1 MCFSLWISILG
12 VEEFLCVCLKHTMLT
27 SHEMMVLGK
36 AYQLLL
42 GQYPLNKK
50 REKRTKKRRILK
62 FHFCHLPCQEEEMK
76 LEVTVSRICK
86 RWEGEAAA
94 AQNSK
99 QAARWMLGSCR
110 HKTASASP
118 AAKPSLQAVM
128 QQRRCVC
135 DGNLA
140 RPLLKSR
147 WSLVQEFCSS
157 LSPRAVLKTRC
168 K

>member
-1 MCFSLWISILG
+1 M
-12 VEEFLCVCLKHTMLT
+12 EEFLCVCLKYTMLT

-36 AYQLLL
+36 AYQLHQLLL
-42 GQYPLNKK
+42 GQYLLNKK

-76 LEVTVSRICK
+76 FEVIVSRICK
-86 RWEGEAAA
+86 RWESEAAA

-99 QAARWMLGSCR
+99 QAVRWMLGSCR

-118 AAKPSLQAVM
+118 LQSQAVM

-135 DGNLA
+135 DGILA

-147 WSLVQEFCSS
+147 WSLVREFCSS
-157 LSPRAVLKTRC
+157 LSPRAALRTQC